1 MKKFTLS
8 IIFSLFCLSACST
21 SNNLNSPNPSVSP
34 STEPAPNVS
43 ENSLNFTFKVDG
55 KNVEGFLGGLTQTPD
70 GSLYWQTPSTS
81 EKDNIEFTQLK
92 LSFDNFE
99 PEKGHKGEINAKEP
113 FAFRIIPKHYTK
125 RGQDLQIPPET
136 ISDPKYKEITF
147 GLGENNGKL
156 EVNTSVGKMNIKF
169 KRDGNILANI
179 RSVEFEA
186 TVDCSQCK

>member
-21 SNNLNSPNPSVSP
+21 STNLNSPNSSVSP
-34 STEPAPNVS
+34 STEPSPNVS

-55 KNVEGFLGGLTQTPD
+55 KNMEGFLGGLTQTPD

-99 PEKGHKGEINAKEP
+99 PEKGHKGEITPKES
-113 FAFRIIPKHYTK
+113 FAFRIIPKPYTK
-125 RGQDLQIPPET
+125 RGQELQIPPET

-169 KRDGNILANI
+169 KRDGNILTNI